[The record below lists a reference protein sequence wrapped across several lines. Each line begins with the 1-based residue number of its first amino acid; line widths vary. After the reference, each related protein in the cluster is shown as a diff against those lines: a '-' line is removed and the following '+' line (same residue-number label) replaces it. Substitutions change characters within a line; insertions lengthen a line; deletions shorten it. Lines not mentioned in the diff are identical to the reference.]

1 MKLTTLKWKR
11 KTLRNKPETDDWS
24 ETFQTVRCIKL
35 SGKRTQVQLFC
46 FSLTL
51 ELTFFDPSNTVQLEA
66 MGTSFQREGTQLND
80 FLLCSGELSSFSCFW
95 TVSLPHPPWC
105 IWEFI
110 YVWSHLLKFS
120 LLFPPH
126 SDDSWFLAKS
136 CDCAFVCGTFHFQQQ
151 ALFVL
156 ILWNSIAAQ
165 KHRRER
171 SRWIW
176 GSSLVLN
183 NKVLFTGVVGRH
195 TPFGLKG
202 LVKPSVALE
211 EMCEDWRMPHEEV
224 DPRTKIFCWYEE
236 RTSVDSFS
244 SLLSISLKLIDTHIM
259 LWNIVVL

>member
-51 ELTFFDPSNTVQLEA
+51 ELTFLIPLTQSNLRQWEH
-66 MGTSFQREGTQLND
+66 
-80 FLLCSGELSSFSCFW
+80 LSSAKAHSSMTFCFAVENCPPFPVF
-95 TVSLPHPPWC
+95 VSLPHPPWC

-156 ILWNSIAAQ
+156 ILWNYSSPKTQA
-165 KHRRER
+165 REEQMNLGFFT
-171 SRWIW
+171 SFKQQ
-176 GSSLVLN
+176 SLVYRCCGETLP
-183 NKVLFTGVVGRH
+183 LG
-195 TPFGLKG
+195 
-202 LVKPSVALE
+202 
-211 EMCEDWRMPHEEV
+211 
-224 DPRTKIFCWYEE
+224 
-236 RTSVDSFS
+236 
-244 SLLSISLKLIDTHIM
+244 
-259 LWNIVVL
+259 

>member
-24 ETFQTVRCIKL
+24 ETFQTVRWIKL
-35 SGKRTQVQLFC
+35 SGKRTQVELFC
-46 FSLTL
+46 FSLAL
-51 ELTFFDPSNTVQLEA
+51 EVTFFDPSNTVQLEA
-66 MGTSFQREGTQLND
+66 MGTGSSFQREATQLND
-80 FLLCSGELSSFSCFW
+80 FLLCSGELSSFPCFW
-95 TVSLPHPPWC
+95 TVSLPHPPSC

-126 SDDSWFLAKS
+126 YDDSWFLAKS

-195 TPFGLKG
+195 SLWVKRFGKAFCGSRGNVWRLKNA
-202 LVKPSVALE
+202 S
-211 EMCEDWRMPHEEV
+211 WRSRSK
-224 DPRTKIFCWYEE
+224 D
-236 RTSVDSFS
+236 
-244 SLLSISLKLIDTHIM
+244 
-259 LWNIVVL
+259 

>member
-35 SGKRTQVQLFC
+35 SGKRTQVQLLC
-46 FSLTL
+46 FSFTL
-51 ELTFFDPSNTVQLEA
+51 EVTFFDPSNTVQLEA
-66 MGTSFQREGTQLND
+66 MGTSFQHEGTQLND

-183 NKVLFTGVVGRH
+183 NKVLFTCVVGRH
-195 TPFGLKG
+195 SLWVKRFGKAFCGSRGNVWRLKNA
-202 LVKPSVALE
+202 S
-211 EMCEDWRMPHEEV
+211 WRSRSK
-224 DPRTKIFCWYEE
+224 D
-236 RTSVDSFS
+236 
-244 SLLSISLKLIDTHIM
+244 
-259 LWNIVVL
+259 